1 MITESEMA
9 VVSEPATMVCATAC
23 RVWKRVALPSTS
35 IGSIF
40 SKKSLQSS
48 GDFVRPET
56 RSSRCLFT
64 KLMISSKL
72 DSSFNLSIIMVIHQC
87 HSGMRP
93 MVTAYV
99 AMSSIASMI
108 LDLSPPSSMGPN
120 SDPTAI
126 SPILVPKRSWIRQCG
141 QTHCRILTC
150 RGHCGVQE

>member
-9 VVSEPATMVCATAC
+9 MVRATAH
-23 RVWKRVALPSTS
+23 RVWKRVALPFTS

-40 SKKSLQSS
+40 SRKSLRSS
-48 GDFVRPET
+48 GDFVRPES

-64 KLMISSKL
+64 KLMIFSKL
-72 DSSFNLSIIMVIHQC
+72 DSSFNLSIIIMVIHQC
-87 HSGMRP
+87 HLGMRP

-99 AMSSIASMI
+99 AMSSIASMM

-120 SDPTAI
+120 SDPTVI